1 LYFLRGKRTKADVF
15 AVFARAA
22 RTSCMLA
29 LVLLGASIFTT
40 FFTLTQTTQ
49 GIITAVGGLQV
60 APWVIILGL
69 VGIYIVLGC
78 FMDQAAILV
87 LTVPIVAPLVHSLG
101 FDLVWFGVIMIVTAE
116 LGLVTPP
123 LGLNVFIVAKYSQ
136 VPVGEVFMGVLP
148 HVVTHLIA
156 IAILLLFPILSL
168 WLPNHMT

>member
-1 LYFLRGKRTKADVF
+1 
-15 AVFARAA
+15 
-22 RTSCMLA
+22 
-29 LVLLGASIFTT
+29 
-40 FFTLTQTTQ
+40 
-49 GIITAVGGLQV
+49 
-60 APWVIILGL
+60 
-69 VGIYIVLGC
+69 
-78 FMDQAAILV
+78 V